1 MNILSKLGL
10 FSLLS
15 VSIMSNSFA
24 NDNIDFS
31 KINNVQ
37 KEQLN
42 KLIENYLL
50 NNPEILIK
58 MSDKIQEKQ
67 LIESNKKIIA
77 VKDELINNK
86 NDPKI
91 INKDSKITLI
101 EFFDYNCVYCLKMS
115 KDLEEVIQKNNNV
128 NYVFKEF
135 PIFAGSNDTSLLSAI
150 YGNKIYKEK
159 GSVAYMTYHNNVF
172 GTPRDKQ
179 NHNVIDNSSFNK
191 ILLDMGYKDPLSKD
205 EKEMYTDVIQKN
217 MELGQKLGIQGT
229 PAIIIIPNKDP
240 KPEDVILKVGLTSPK
255 ELNDIINYLNNKL

>member
-1 MNILSKLGL
+1 MNIFSKFGIL
-10 FSLLS
+10 SLLS
-15 VSIMSNSFA
+15 LSSMSNALA
-24 NDNIDFS
+24 NNDVDFS
-31 KINNVQ
+31 KINSVQ
-37 KEQLN
+37 KEELN

-91 INKDSKITLI
+91 VNKNSKITVI
-101 EFFDYNCVYCLKMS
+101 EFFDYNCIYCLKMS
-115 KDLEEVIQKNNNV
+115 KDFEGVIQKNNNV
-128 NYVFKEF
+128 DYVFKEF

-159 GSVAYMTYHNNVF
+159 GSAAYMTYHNSVF
-172 GTPRDKQ
+172 GSPREKE
-179 NHNVIDNSSFNK
+179 NHNVINISSFNK
-191 ILLDMGYKDPLSKD
+191 ILTDMGYTVPLPKD
-205 EKEMYTDVIQKN
+205 EKQMYTDIIQKN

-229 PAIIIIPNKDP
+229 PAIIIIPNQDP